1 MGNNM
6 QTAGSDE
13 DQVFN
18 TYVYGEHNTP
28 MAIWP
33 PPPNQ
38 EVPIVAFQNDEALA
52 IALHLEEMGDDFQ
65 NLSMEEAPR
74 WAGNQ
79 DNVDPDGMSY
89 EELRRLEESSG
100 SVSKGLP
107 KDVISRLPTHKYKPP
122 PKKKGNSTD
131 CAICLMEY
139 KKGDLLIPLPCLH
152 QYHAKCIKT
161 WLANEKVLP
170 NAHANDFPSSLYM
183 KKMVGTAS
191 KSAIS
196 SPPLPPPRHQYI
208 LYHLLLYL

>member
-6 QTAGSDE
+6 QTAYSDE
-13 DQVFN
+13 DEVFN

-28 MAIWP
+28 IAIWP

-52 IALHLEEMGDDFQ
+52 IALHLEEMGDEFQ

-107 KDVISRLPTHKYKPP
+107 KEIISRLPSHKYKPP

-131 CAICLMEY
+131 EN
-139 KKGDLLIPLPCLH
+139 K
-152 QYHAKCIKT
+152 
-161 WLANEKVLP
+161 E
-170 NAHANDFPSSLYM
+170 
-183 KKMVGTAS
+183 
-191 KSAIS
+191 
-196 SPPLPPPRHQYI
+196 
-208 LYHLLLYL
+208 

>member
-6 QTAGSDE
+6 QTARSYEDE
-13 DQVFN
+13 VFN
-18 TYVYGEHNTP
+18 TYFYGEHNTP
-28 MAIWP
+28 TAIWT
-33 PPPNQ
+33 PPPNQKVYAAAADYIYVYDIQ

-107 KDVISRLPTHKYKPP
+107 KDVISRLPSHKYKPP

-131 CAICLMEY
+131 ENKDCAICLMEY
-139 KKGDLLIPLPCLH
+139 KRKEDLTTLPCLH
-152 QYHAKCIKT
+152 LYHEKCIKT
-161 WLANEKVLP
+161 WLANEKACCICKREV
-170 NAHANDFPSSLYM
+170 SLD
-183 KKMVGTAS
+183 
-191 KSAIS
+191 
-196 SPPLPPPRHQYI
+196 
-208 LYHLLLYL
+208 